1 MLVDDGAQLE
11 NQTILIDEAQL
22 AAAGGRSGNVIIQ
35 VKRLILKYFSGLPF
49 LAPVVSLS
57 TTMHPKHLGALF
69 EIVGKDRKMA
79 YNNPRLNSK
88 TKIA

>member
-35 VKRLILKYFSGLPF
+35 VKKIRPRRFGGVLGFLKFSHLLLKGYFRLG
-49 LAPVVSLS
+49 
-57 TTMHPKHLGALF
+57 
-69 EIVGKDRKMA
+69 
-79 YNNPRLNSK
+79 
-88 TKIA
+88 

>member
-35 VKRLILKYFSGLPF
+35 VKKFGPRRFGGVLGFFKFS
-49 LAPVVSLS
+49 
-57 TTMHPKHLGALF
+57 HLL
-69 EIVGKDRKMA
+69 
-79 YNNPRLNSK
+79 
-88 TKIA
+88 

>member
-49 LAPVVSLS
+49 FAAVVSLS

-69 EIVGKDRKMA
+69 EIVGKDRK
-79 YNNPRLNSK
+79 
-88 TKIA
+88 IA

>member
-49 LAPVVSLS
+49 LAPGLLVSLS

-69 EIVGKDRKMA
+69 EIVGKDRK
-79 YNNPRLNSK
+79 
-88 TKIA
+88 IA

>member
-35 VKRLILKYFSGLPF
+35 VKKIRTSSVWWRFGFLQIFTLALKRLL
-49 LAPVVSLS
+49 
-57 TTMHPKHLGALF
+57 
-69 EIVGKDRKMA
+69 
-79 YNNPRLNSK
+79 
-88 TKIA
+88 